1 MNPKMVF
8 LECMLLVE
16 TLPSRSDFVL
26 VNPGRHPYW
35 QVQKSNLKQEKDGFI
50 IRALEQDTIDPG

>member
-1 MNPKMVF
+1 MVF

-16 TLPSRSDFVL
+16 TLPSRSEFVL